1 MTDRKR
7 VDATGKVP
15 DRSSHTTAQYRRRG
29 SAFVAQ
35 VRRELADPDA
45 SLSKVVDVFLASDL
59 RYKLT
64 SQRAIKAWLLQILDD
79 ARIADPENS
88 ELVGLTQKLLAG
100 CGAVLVAEIRSSLG
114 GQEVKIEDIVG
125 AFLSADRK
133 YSNRAQNAIIQY
145 LATMIESRLAS
156 GALSRTDGQALLSQ
170 LEGSKP
176 KPKTNR
182 RAKNTSAKKRK
193 GVPFD
198 ELQPVVRYLSATED
212 KLNVAAAAYLKL
224 NIFLGL
230 RPGEWRSAYLQGSS
244 FHWTAEKTSNGR
256 GNTKNPK
263 VRLQSVERWIGTLRW
278 FLEFLKPYTDDEKD
292 WSRLFECLRSR
303 IAYACNKVG
312 IDRIALYTTRDV
324 FIATELL
331 LGTDPAEVAAKVN
344 HKSART
350 QRRHYATK
358 RSGYKMSH
366 SLTAVDQ
373 SLVASVTPI
382 EVFSFDKVRSL
393 QPQLRR

>member
-1 MTDRKR
+1 MTDSKR
-7 VDATGKVP
+7 ADATGKVP
-15 DRSSHTTAQYRRRG
+15 DRSLHTTAQYRRRG
-29 SAFVAQ
+29 WKFVAQ

-45 SLSKVVDVFLASDL
+45 SLGKVVDVFLASDL
-59 RYKLT
+59 RYKST
-64 SQRAIKAWLLQILDD
+64 SQRAIKAWLLQVVDD
-79 ARIADPENS
+79 ARVADPENN
-88 ELVGLTQKLLAG
+88 ELVGLVQKLLAG
-100 CGAVLVAEIRSSLG
+100 CGPVLVAELQSGLG
-114 GQEVKIEDIVG
+114 GQEGKIEDIVG

-133 YSNRAQNAIIQY
+133 YSIRAQSAMIAY
-145 LATMIESRLAS
+145 LATLIKGHLAS
-156 GALSRTDGQALLSQ
+156 GALSKTDGQVLLTQ
-170 LEGSKP
+170 LEDSRP
-176 KPKTNR
+176 KPKAGR
-182 RAKNTSAKKRK
+182 RGKNTSAKKRK
-193 GVPFD
+193 EVPFD
-198 ELQPVVRYLSATED
+198 ELKPVIEYLSATDD
-212 KLNVAAAAYLKL
+212 KLNAAAAAYLKL

-256 GNTKNPK
+256 GNAQYPK
-263 VRLQSVERWIGTLRW
+263 VRLQSAERWTGTLRW
-278 FLEFLKPYTDDEKD
+278 FLDFLKPFSYNEKE

-312 IDRIALYTTRDV
+312 IVRIALYTTRDV

-358 RSGYKMSH
+358 RSGYKISY

-373 SLVASVTPI
+373 SLVATVTPI
-382 EVFSFDKVRSL
+382 ELFSFDKLTGL
-393 QPQLRR
+393 QPQLRG